1 MSAFITAL
9 MLGVFFG
16 FALNK
21 AGLTKYHKIVNVF
34 RLTDLA
40 VLKFMMTALVVSM
53 AGLYLLRGLGLATF
67 PNVPATY
74 VAGNIIGGL
83 IFGFGMALTGFCP
96 GTCAAGSGEG
106 KLDYLIPGLLGFLVG
121 AALYGLTYPQVFPAI
136 SAIAN
141 AGSIVIPDAWDLS
154 PFLTIAFFALLALF
168 LFYLIDR
175 AGLQRK
181 GRGGALPQKTGD
193 FHD

>member
-1 MSAFITAL
+1 MSTYITAL
-9 MLGVFFG
+9 ILGIGFG

-34 RLTDLA
+34 RFTDLA

-53 AGLYLLRGLGLATF
+53 TGLFVLRGLGLVTF
-67 PNVPATY
+67 PSVPATY
-74 VAGNIIGGL
+74 VAGNVIGGL
-83 IFGFGMALTGFCP
+83 IFGVGMALSGFCP

-121 AALYGLTYPQVFPAI
+121 AAIYGLTYPTVFPAI
-136 SAIAN
+136 AAIGN
-141 AGSIVIPDAWDLS
+141 VGSVVIPDIWNLS
-154 PFLTIAFFALLALF
+154 PYLTVILFALLALF

-181 GRGGALPQKTGD
+181 GKD
-193 FHD
+193 

>member
-1 MSAFITAL
+1 MPDLLTAL
-9 MLGVFFG
+9 VLGIGFG

-34 RLTDLA
+34 RLTDLT

-53 AGLYLLRGLGLATF
+53 SGLYLLRGFGWVTF
-67 PNVPATY
+67 PVVPPTY
-74 VAGNIIGGL
+74 VVGNLAGGL
-83 IFGFGMALTGFCP
+83 IFGVGMALTGFCP

-121 AALYGLTYPQVFPAI
+121 AGLYGITYPTVFPAI

-141 AGSIVIPDAWDLS
+141 SGSVVIPDLWNLN
-154 PFLTIAFFALLALF
+154 PFLTVLLFTLLALF

-175 AGLQRK
+175 AGLHRNK
-181 GRGGALPQKTGD
+181 E
-193 FHD
+193 